1 MTQEPKLSGQ
11 ELSLIMDYKIQE
23 EYRIGRP
30 IVSRWKLADFTI
42 LLMEQVFLLYILH
55 GWNMFTVM
63 IKNALCSLQ

>member
-30 IVSRWKLADFTI
+30 IVSRWK
-42 LLMEQVFLLYILH
+42 
-55 GWNMFTVM
+55 
-63 IKNALCSLQ
+63 